1 MPGQRAQGKSY
12 LGWWVPA
19 EVGKWVET
27 EADRREVSKSHILTE
42 ALSEYR
48 ASRTTTTDEGQQ
60 Q

>member
-1 MPGQRAQGKSY
+1 MPGKHNVPM
-12 LGWWVPA
+12 LGWYPPAGLSAWIRGEAERRDVPLS
-19 EVGKWVET
+19 V
-27 EADRREVSKSHILTE
+27 ILTE